1 MKSAAVESQNTWDF
15 DDKMENYDP
24 IIPGVKDYAEDQTLA
39 PTSTSS
45 AAKKTLS
52 PKAIENQKLT
62 KRLGEIKTIKKKKAN
77 GETLDADEELK
88 LASEAK
94 TKKQFHKM
102 CNPGRLKFIRDKSS
116 IFKPKS
122 VKSEQIVVKSF
133 YDKTLAVDAA
143 RSDTVAIV
151 KTELE
156 ET

>member
-122 VKSEQIVVKSF
+122 VT
-133 YDKTLAVDAA
+133 DKLTTTMPTDA
-143 RSDTVAIV
+143 RTRRR
-151 KTELE
+151 
-156 ET
+156 

>member
-1 MKSAAVESQNTWDF
+1 MKSAAVDVVESQNTRDF

-94 TKKQFHKM
+94 TKAKFDNLRDAGH
-102 CNPGRLKFIRDKSS
+102 KFIRDKSS
-116 IFKPKS
+116 IFKPKPAPS
-122 VKSEQIVVKSF
+122 KP
-133 YDKTLAVDAA
+133 DRPAL
-143 RSDTVAIV
+143 DTHPNNR
-151 KTELE
+151 KM
-156 ET
+156 

>member
-1 MKSAAVESQNTWDF
+1 MKSAAVDVLESQKAWDF

-24 IIPGVKDYAEDQTLA
+24 IIPGVKDYADDQTLA

-122 VKSEQIVVKSF
+122 GKSEQIVVKS
-133 YDKTLAVDAA
+133 LWWRLGAA
-143 RSDTVAIV
+143 AASSDNGAAN
-151 KTELE
+151 
-156 ET
+156 

>member
-62 KRLGEIKTIKKKKAN
+62 KRLGEINTIKKKKAN
-77 GETLDADEELK
+77 GETLDADEELNQRPPTPPTPPLPALCDSFPVSSLPLQIK
-88 LASEAK
+88 IVDKIK
-94 TKKQFHKM
+94 T
-102 CNPGRLKFIRDKSS
+102 R
-116 IFKPKS
+116 
-122 VKSEQIVVKSF
+122 V
-133 YDKTLAVDAA
+133 
-143 RSDTVAIV
+143 
-151 KTELE
+151 
-156 ET
+156 